1 MLLDRRKVCCY
12 LYLTMF
18 KRIFLVVITLFIS
31 AFAFAQT
38 KADTV
43 YGRYADF
50 NLLRLDGK
58 TADAIKLGEIILP
71 DVNELPANSRISFYN
86 GLAKLYEDDDESKE
100 AIPLYE
106 KVIAARPDFYVA
118 HRALGYLYLKYA
130 DELYDKLQ
138 ANSGD
143 AATMSQY
150 KAAVQKALPHLEKAQ
165 ACDPSDETL
174 EIIKRLYTN
183 IHDDAGLQ
191 SLNGRLTAMAKNC
204 LDILKD

>member
-1 MLLDRRKVCCY
+1 M
-12 LYLTMF
+12 MF
-18 KRIFLVVITLFIS
+18 KRIFLLVITLFIT

-43 YGRYADF
+43 YGKYADF

-58 TADAIKLGEIILP
+58 TPDAIKLGEIILP
-71 DVNELPANSRISFYN
+71 DVNELPVNSRISFYN

-100 AIPLYE
+100 AILLYE
-106 KVIAARPDFYVA
+106 KVVAAQPDFYVA
-118 HRALGYLYLKYA
+118 HRALGYLFLKHT
-130 DELYDKLQ
+130 DELYDKMQ
-138 ANSGD
+138 ANPGD
-143 AATMSQY
+143 TAMILQY

-191 SLNGRLTAMAKNC
+191 SLNGRLAGMAKNC
-204 LDILKD
+204 IDILKD

>member
-1 MLLDRRKVCCY
+1 M
-12 LYLTMF
+12 MF
-18 KRIFLVVITLFIS
+18 KRIFLLVITLFIT

-43 YGRYADF
+43 YGKYADF

-58 TADAIKLGEIILP
+58 TPDAIKLGEIILP
-71 DVNELPANSRISFYN
+71 DVNELPVNSRISFYN

-100 AIPLYE
+100 AILLYE
-106 KVIAARPDFYVA
+106 KVVAAQPDFYVA
-118 HRALGYLYLKYA
+118 HRALGYLFLKHT
-130 DELYDKLQ
+130 DELYDKMQ
-138 ANSGD
+138 ANPGD
-143 AATMSQY
+143 TVMILQY

-183 IHDDAGLQ
+183 IHDYAGLQ
-191 SLNGRLTAMAKNC
+191 SLNGRLAGMAKNC
-204 LDILKD
+204 IDILKD